1 MNPESHV
8 GVGLLQVLADIL
20 SVAVPVTAMLALWS
34 AVSLSF
40 SDIFQQPSRRACISG
55 ICSEL
60 LSENPLTS
68 I

>member
-34 AVSLSF
+34 AVSLSY
-40 SDIFQQPSRRACISG
+40 SDIFQQPGRRACISG

-60 LSENPLTS
+60 L
-68 I
+68 

>member
-40 SDIFQQPSRRACISG
+40 SDIFQQPSRCACISG

-60 LSENPLTS
+60 LSSPVLK
-68 I
+68 IH